1 MNKKEEYIGFIR
13 KQSKII
19 ELKLFMENTLNLD
32 ILYLIPW
39 SATNFEFKAKLKE
52 GKKYFLL
59 CSSDKNEIYIWPK
72 YGNESSK
79 LTISLSD
86 INYEDIKK
94 YLLEHKKTYK
104 IKQSQIKQW
113 MLASDFHE
121 KKTDN

>member
-1 MNKKEEYIGFIR
+1 MNKQEEHIGFIH
-13 KQSKII
+13 KQAKII
-19 ELKLFMENTLNLD
+19 DLKFFTENTLDLD

-104 IKQSQIKQW
+104 MKQNQIKQW
-113 MLASDFHE
+113 MLESDFHE

>member
-19 ELKLFMENTLNLD
+19 ELKLFIENTLNLD

-52 GKKYFLL
+52 GKKYFLV

-104 IKQSQIKQW
+104 MKQSQIKQW
-113 MLASDFHE
+113 ILESDFHE